1 MTAICKPK
9 ETPLQT
15 FTLSGFHR
23 SSDLIG
29 GGAAAPKS
37 YQTELEASSGREPSA
52 AELNYQAQFLY
63 ADWRS
68 KPIGGI
74 RQKSRDPA
82 VLRAVNWQK
91 RQVERAATL
100 SSWESRLDLTK
111 EVSGDPSSAQARDQG
126 FVGASYEAHRIKE
139 RQRTRDLQQHLS
151 SHKLGSGEGMMREDL
166 CARASLALNR
176 STAHVPIHSVAD
188 HHPVPAL
195 RPRERPVA
203 YPCWTPRTISHCS
216 SHAHRTHACCPCA
229 HARLICLL
237 HVAATTSTPKCMRT
251 RTPNRGLA
259 WAWCRRSTRDAS
271 RAPKTCDGRMKRAV
285 PSCTR
290 CRRLMAVGRCFRRAH
305 LWPLASGMKGRHVGE
320 ASTSEQ
326 AAPMPVAHVG
336 MCIHACR
343 RGRVCCPLV
352 G

>member
-151 SHKLGSGEGMMREDL
+151 SHKLGSGERMMREDL
-166 CARASLALNR
+166 CARLASTQSQHSTRSHPLRRRPPSCAGITPARAPRCLPVLDPSHHLPLLIARSPHTRLLPMRPR
-176 STAHVPIHSVAD
+176 STHLLA
-188 HHPVPAL
+188 
-195 RPRERPVA
+195 PRGSDNVYSEV
-203 YPCWTPRTISHCS
+203 
-216 SHAHRTHACCPCA
+216 HAHKDTE
-229 HARLICLL
+229 
-237 HVAATTSTPKCMRT
+237 S
-251 RTPNRGLA
+251 GL
-259 WAWCRRSTRDAS
+259 
-271 RAPKTCDGRMKRAV
+271 GLGLV
-285 PSCTR
+285 PSIDPRCITRPKDMRRQDEKGCTFVHTVPTTYGSR
-290 CRRLMAVGRCFRRAH
+290 PLLPTRSFMAIGLGH
-305 LWPLASGMKGRHVGE
+305 EGE
-320 ASTSEQ
+320 A
-326 AAPMPVAHVG
+326 
-336 MCIHACR
+336 
-343 RGRVCCPLV
+343 RGRSIDF
-352 G
+352 